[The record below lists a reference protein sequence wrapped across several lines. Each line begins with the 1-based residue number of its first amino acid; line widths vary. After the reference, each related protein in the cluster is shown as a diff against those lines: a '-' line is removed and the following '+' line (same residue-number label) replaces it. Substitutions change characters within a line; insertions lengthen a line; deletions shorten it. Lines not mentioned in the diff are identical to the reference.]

1 MVGPTRHKQSALFR
15 AKKAKVKEPKMQDG
29 DKDWLHECDN
39 CGAVPTVYPT
49 GLCGPCCFGEANT
62 AGGNW

>member
-1 MVGPTRHKQSALFR
+1 MAVLPSRHKQTAKFR
-15 AKKAKVKEPKMQDG
+15 ARKAKLKDG
-29 DKDWLHECDN
+29 AKAWNIPCQN

-49 GLCGPCCFGEANT
+49 GLCGPCCFGEAET